1 MTQKPAVGGGGLFP
15 LAYIWSLSSSVP
27 SLRFWESHSKISL
40 YLPVDFPDMGWGAWT
55 GTIEPRELPLLIISK
70 MFLKL
75 SSLLKCYFLS
85 RMNEEQIATVCLSV
99 LRALSYLHNQ
109 GVIHRD
115 IKSDSI
121 LLTSDGRVR
130 FHVWPLHGLPC
141 HFVCHGHSPPKN
153 TFS

>member
-1 MTQKPAVGGGGLFP
+1 MIQEPANRNLFP
-15 LAYIWSLSSSVP
+15 LAYIWPLSSSVP
-27 SLRFWESHSKISL
+27 SLRFWESGLK
-40 YLPVDFPDMGWGAWT
+40 DFLFLACIFSRRGLESNDWFTRIQGN
-55 GTIEPRELPLLIISK
+55 LPLLIISK
-70 MFLKL
+70 MFLNVSL
-75 SSLLKCYFLS
+75 LLKCYFLS

-130 FHVWPLHGLPC
+130 FSCLAPQWFTL
-141 HFVCHGHSPPKN
+141 S
-153 TFS
+153 FSLSWTLSS